1 MKGAISRFALE
12 QFFQFTVLRN
22 PRLRY
27 FVLSKKLAS
36 LCQKSES
43 KPKTNHDLVARV
55 FPRFRQFGC
64 FYLEFSLALR
74 DIFLSSDWTL
84 WLLRF
89 CFSCTRCALYLIVY
103 LCYDRLQAGLIEMA
117 WLQCFQ
123 VKGFPYALPKAFTK
137 EPPDTKEQII
147 HPEERGLVL
156 VLRWEQPINSNF
168 QM

>member
-12 QFFQFTVLRN
+12 QFSIHSLKKSEIALLCSVQKTGVT
-22 PRLRY
+22 
-27 FVLSKKLAS
+27 LSKIRIQTLN
-36 LCQKSES
+36 Q
-43 KPKTNHDLVARV
+43 PYLVARV